1 MCFSREVCEF
11 EVDKIAATGAGVR
24 KKTPAQANSDSDP
37 AWYFAKHSIRTLAAI
52 CQQYAENIHF
62 AVGQMVKQLIA
73 VKCLRA
79 REERSSI
86 ESGMDWIVQYQR
98 WTRVFGLMLVM
109 GAALAAG
116 PPEGVEPEVWCEENP
131 DACQS
136 WCDDHP
142 ADEACD
148 EPDC

>member
-1 MCFSREVCEF
+1 MVFWEAF
-11 EVDKIAATGAGVR
+11 DT
-24 KKTPAQANSDSDP
+24 NSSSHLS
-37 AWYFAKHSIRTLAAI
+37 AICGKHSLRGRSDGEA
-52 CQQYAENIHF
+52 
-62 AVGQMVKQLIA
+62 LIA

-131 DACQS
+131 EACQS

>member
-24 KKTPAQANSDSDP
+24 KKAPAQANSDSDP
-37 AWYFAKHSIRTLAAI
+37 AWYFEKHLARTLAGI
-52 CQQYAENIHF
+52 CQPYPEKF
-62 AVGQMVKQLIA
+62 CSAVCRMMKQLNS
-73 VKCLRA
+73 VKALRSL
-79 REERSSI
+79 EWRSSI

-131 DACQS
+131 EACQL

-142 ADEACD
+142 ADEVCD